1 MAVPAS
7 PRWCGLRPL
16 PFRSA
21 VMHTAPQLR
30 PALAALAL
38 SNSSVGRAPSPD
50 QAAWNVQSPSHGQDW
65 QQHPRFS
72 WSGCQLQ
79 GRGGARRPESPRATL
94 KLPGTTSEGASHPFR
109 QLFASR
115 SEKGARPEGSP
126 QPPTRPS
133 GSRVLPGTGKLELER
148 PESSRT
154 AGEVG
159 VRGRG
164 AASSRPLPLSAPH
177 EYAGAASPRP

>member
-21 VMHTAPQLR
+21 VMHAARQLR
-30 PALAALAL
+30 PALAARAL

-50 QAAWNVQSPSHGQDW
+50 QAAENVQSRGQGQDS
-65 QQHPRFS
+65 QQRPRGS
-72 WSGCQLQ
+72 RRGCRLQ
-79 GRGGARRPESPRATL
+79 GRGGTRRPESPRATL
-94 KLPGTTSEGASHPFR
+94 RLPGTTSEEASHPSR

-115 SEKGARPEGSP
+115 SEKGAGPEGSP

-133 GSRVLPGTGKLELER
+133 GSRVLPGAGAPGELED
-148 PESSRT
+148 
-154 AGEVG
+154 AGKVG
-159 VRGRG
+159 GRGRG
-164 AASSRPLPLSAPH
+164 AASSRPPPPSAPH